1 MTAEPKSFDP
11 YRSPSLP
18 EGPYAGVPRVGRPG
32 KLTTL
37 CVLCI
42 VLGALGM
49 MNSLFGAVGAAGGRV
64 LQAAIQPKTSPG
76 MPPGMQ
82 EAQNKFQE
90 DLYTVQVKYLWAI
103 VPGLIFRFV
112 AALLLLIGGIR
123 SLSLRE
129 PGRKLLLIA
138 CSVALVFELC
148 NSILQ
153 SVISLDTMTAVN
165 SYVESLM
172 AALPQN
178 GPAEVG
184 AIVPAIVRG
193 SIVGGMVITY
203 LIALAKMGLY
213 LFGLIYLQKKH
224 IRGLFTSGP
233 QPRLVPGS

>member
-18 EGPYAGVPRVGRPG
+18 EGPYAGMPRVGRPG

-49 MNSLFGAVGAAGGRV
+49 MNSVFGAVGVAGGRA
-64 LQAAIQPKTSPG
+64 LQAAIQPKTSTG

-82 EAQNKFQE
+82 EAQNKFQ
-90 DLYTVQVKYLWAI
+90 DDMYAVQVKYIWGI
-103 VPGLIFRFV
+103 VPSMFFRFV
-112 AALLLLIGGIR
+112 AAFLLLVGGIR

-129 PGRKLLLIA
+129 PGRKLLLVA
-138 CSVALVFELC
+138 CSIALVFELC

-153 SVISLDTMTAVN
+153 SVISLDMMTAVN
-165 SYVESLM
+165 SYVESLT

-184 AIVPAIVRG
+184 AVLPMIVRG
-193 SIVGGMVITY
+193 SIVGGMIATY

-213 LFGLIYLQKKH
+213 LFGLVYLQKSH
-224 IRGLFTSGP
+224 IRGLFTSSS
-233 QPRLVPGS
+233 QPLLVPGS